1 MPLANQV
8 GTVTARLTGILRHGV
23 MAGSPGETC
32 FFDFFLVSYHL
43 ILTCLSIPVQI
54 TILPH
59 VEQADFGRCM
69 WI

>member
-32 FFDFFLVSYHL
+32 FFDFFLVSLHL
-43 ILTCLSIPVQI
+43 ITNLSFDSI
-54 TILPH
+54 TDYFFPS
-59 VEQADFGRCM
+59 FG
-69 WI
+69 